1 VSVAAELDLMVLP
14 DDVFRSYVDEAV
26 RGHPEDT
33 QTQELRSKL
42 KDPEV
47 VDRTYLT
54 LVSMKKSVEG
64 QLAARRAD
72 FVKERGTLRS
82 NPPGQRAAEERYHA
96 WRAGAL
102 RFKSGV
108 EDFMLAVRGNREK
121 PTGDNYYLAY
131 QTLRQAIEKHREA
144 VETALANDQDTDDAD
159 AVLWSVLDDG
169 PT

>member
-1 VSVAAELDLMVLP
+1 MSVATELDLMALP

-26 RGHPEDT
+26 RGHPDDEGT
-33 QTQELRSKL
+33 QALRSRL
-42 KDPEV
+42 REPEV
-47 VDRTYLT
+47 VERTHLC

-82 NPPGQRAAEERYHA
+82 NPPGQRAADERYHT

-108 EDFMLAVRGNREK
+108 EDFMLTVRGSREK
-121 PTGDNYYLAY
+121 PTGESYYLAY
-131 QTLRQAIEKHREA
+131 QTLRLAIEKHKDA
-144 VETALANDQDTDDAD
+144 VEFALANDRDTDDAD
-159 AVLWSVLDDG
+159 ALLWSVLDAG
-169 PT
+169 